1 MTALSFEGDVVDID
15 GGVVDLTDDDALG
28 WLLAKKGLAT
38 VGLLEMPKIVANKES
53 SVELVEMVAS
63 KESVLAESSGR
74 WSTLALLSSS
84 TTRSGR
90 WNTLA

>member
-15 GGVVDLTDDDALG
+15 DGVVDLPDDDALG

-38 VGLLEMPKIVANKES
+38 VGLLEIPKIVANKES

-84 TTRSGR
+84 PTRSGR
-90 WNTLA
+90 WNTLD

>member
-15 GGVVDLTDDDALG
+15 DGVVDLPDDDVLG

-38 VGLLEMPKIVANKES
+38 VGLLEIPKIVANKES

-84 TTRSGR
+84 PTRSGR